1 MITRRLKPHFL
12 CAFSLIAASAQ
23 AGEPAGF
30 VAFLEGNVQV
40 NGKAARQGLALDQG
54 DRIRVGDG
62 RVTLIL
68 DRDRVVHLGANSS
81 VLMEQLTAGTA
92 VEMKLDYGAA
102 RNLIK
107 TGSGATRTFKVKAA
121 SAVMGVRGTQFA
133 VELPAAGST
142 SGEGLRVATF
152 EGQVAVWS
160 SAPQAQA
167 GAQPQAVVSAG
178 QVLRA
183 AGPGAAM
190 PPVAQLSEREMRD
203 VRGNIPM
210 GPGGPPPPP
219 LPPGFGAGPPPGQ
232 GPGFLPPLS
241 LDFTVD

>member
-1 MITRRLKPHFL
+1 MITKRSKLHFL
-12 CAFSLIAASAQ
+12 CAISLIAGSAQ
-23 AGEPAGF
+23 AAEPAGF

-54 DRIRVGDG
+54 DRIRVGKG

-81 VLMEQLTAGTA
+81 VLMEQLKAGTA
-92 VEMKLDYGAA
+92 VEVKLDYGVA

-107 TGSGATRTFKVKAA
+107 KGTGETRSFKVKAA

-133 VELPAAGST
+133 VELPASGSAT
-142 SGEGLRVATF
+142 GEGLRVATF

-160 SAPQAQA
+160 NAQQAQS

-178 QVLRA
+178 QALRA
-183 AGPGAAM
+183 AGPGGAM
-190 PPVAQLSEREMRD
+190 PPVAQLSEREMRE
-203 VRGNIPM
+203 VRGSIPQ

-219 LPPGFGAGPPPGQ
+219 LAPGFGAGPPPGQ
-232 GPGFLPPLS
+232 GAGFLPPLS
-241 LDFTVD
+241 LDFKVD